1 MRTLVHA
8 RNMTIACDGDRLCAP
23 EGKFDIVLECREAD
37 VRPGLI
43 NSHEHLHRNH
53 YGRLGKPPYRNA
65 AQWAHDIQWRHRR
78 RVAAG
83 RSLPRRQAYLAG
95 AWKNLFAG
103 VTSVVHHDPWDD
115 ELARDFPLRVVRVAN
130 DDSVALTPALGA
142 TRKTGSP
149 YALHLAEGTDEQ
161 AAREVDTVARAGLLD
176 RHLLAV
182 HVVGPSEEGAER
194 LRSAGAALVW
204 CPSSNHFLFGRTAP
218 RSLFRG
224 DNDVLLGSDSLL
236 TGRGNLLD
244 ELRFARA
251 TGQLDDERLGSAVG
265 EMAARRLGLAAPM
278 LELGARADFVVMAAP
293 LLEARAGDVRLVV
306 ASGTPRVAASDVARQ
321 LESCGLAGSPMTVR
335 GTTRWTN
342 AQTGHAHGSDNAA

>member
-1 MRTLVHA
+1 MLVHA

-23 EGKFDIVLECREAD
+23 EGKFDVVLDCREAD

-53 YGRLGKPPYRNA
+53 YGRLGEPPYRNA
-65 AQWAHDIQWRHRR
+65 AQWANDIQRRHRR
-78 RVAAG
+78 RIAAG
-83 RSLPRRQAYLAG
+83 RALPRRQAYLAG

-130 DDSVALTPALGA
+130 DDSVALTPALGV

-161 AAREVDTVARAGLLD
+161 ASREVDAVARAGLLD

-182 HVVGPSEEGAER
+182 HVVGPGAEGAER

-218 RSLFRG
+218 RSLLRG
-224 DNDVLLGSDSLL
+224 ENDVLLGSDSLL
-236 TGRGNLLD
+236 TGSGNLLD

-251 TGQLDDERLGSAVG
+251 TGRLDDERLEGSVG
-265 EMAARRLGLAAPM
+265 QTAARRLRLAPPV
-278 LELGARADFVVMAAP
+278 LEPGATADFVVMAAP
-293 LLEARAGDVRLVV
+293 LLEATADDVRLVV
-306 ASGTPRVAASDVARQ
+306 ASGMPRVAAPDIARQ
-321 LESCGLAGSPMTVR
+321 LESCGVEGRAMTVG

-342 AQTGHAHGSDNAA
+342 PHTGHAHGSDDAS